1 MNTYTIFGS
10 TGRRFSF
17 NAKNDQEADD
27 KLWNWLRY
35 HDYHD
40 SVTSKNFSVVR
51 DDTATDIHNEWV
63 R

>member
-1 MNTYTIFGS
+1 MNTYTMIGS

-17 NAKNDQEADD
+17 NAKNDQEAED

-51 DDTATDIHNEWV
+51 DDNATDIRNEWV
-63 R
+63 Q

>member
-1 MNTYTIFGS
+1 MDTYTLHGP

-17 NAKNDQEADD
+17 EAKDLKDAED

-40 SVTSKNFSVVR
+40 SVTSKSFQVELDNE
-51 DDTATDIHNEWV
+51 ATDIHNEWV
-63 R
+63 K